1 MAKRILIYTNH
12 FYPEQFKIN
21 EIVEWISTEDFSVRV
36 VTCIPNYPQGKFY
49 KGYGLKSIRSTFFK
63 DNVIVNRL
71 PLIPRGNANFF
82 LRSLNYISYFI
93 STFFF
98 TIYLLIF
105 KTKYD
110 YVFVHHTSPILI
122 AVSPIIYKLFYR
134 SKLIMW
140 DLDLWP
146 DTLKSLGFIK
156 SRYLFLLIEN
166 LVKTIYNFYDKI
178 LIGSKKFEKIIEKRF
193 TKEII
198 YFPNWAEKTIERNLV
213 DFNITNNLPKDDFI
227 ITYTGNIGLAQGF
240 DIIVKL
246 IHELRSEKI
255 HWVFIGEGSY
265 KATFLKNLESFH
277 VINKC
282 SFINQVDIDK
292 IPTYVSF
299 SNALLVSLINNSI
312 FEKTVPAKLQSY
324 MAMKKPVIGLISG
337 EGADIINKSNSG
349 IYSKSSDY
357 KELSLKIKKFIRLD
371 KSELDKI
378 GRNGYIYYH
387 EHFSSSQRRSPLLRL
402 FK

>member
-21 EIVEWISTEDFSVRV
+21 EIVEWISTENFSVRV

-49 KGYGLKSIRSTFFK
+49 KGFGFKSIRSSFFK
-63 DNVIVNRL
+63 DNVKVNRL
-71 PLIPRGNANFF
+71 PLIPRGNGNYFVRA
-82 LRSLNYISYFI
+82 LNYISYFI

-105 KTKYD
+105 KKKYD

-122 AVSPIIYKLFYR
+122 AVNPILYKLFFR
-134 SKLIMW
+134 SKLIIW

-146 DTLKSLGFIK
+146 DTLKSLGLIK
-156 SRYLFLLIEN
+156 SRFSFLLIEK
-166 LVKTIYNFYDKI
+166 LVRTIYSFYDKI
-178 LIGSKKFEKIIEKRF
+178 LIGSKGFEKIIEKRF
-193 TKEII
+193 KKEII
-198 YFPNWAEKTIERNLV
+198 YFPNWAEKTIEKNLV
-213 DFNITNNLPKDDFI
+213 DININNNLPKDNFI
-227 ITYTGNIGLAQGF
+227 ITYAGNIGLAQGF

-246 IHELRSEKI
+246 IHELRKEKI

-265 KATFLKNLESFH
+265 KATFLKNLDFSNR
-277 VINKC
+277 INKC
-282 SFINQVDIDK
+282 SFVDQVDIDK
-292 IPTYVSF
+292 IPTYASF
-299 SNALLVSLINNSI
+299 SNALLVSLIKNSI

-349 IYSKSSDY
+349 ICSNTSNY
-357 KELSLKIKKFIRLD
+357 KELKLKIQKFIRLD

-378 GRNGYIYYH
+378 GRNGYQYYH
-387 EHFSSSQRRSPLLRL
+387 EHFSSSKRRSQLLRL

>member
-21 EIVEWISTEDFSVRV
+21 EIVEWISTEDFCVRV

-49 KGYGLKSIRSTFFK
+49 KGYGLKSITSTFFK

-122 AVSPIIYKLFYR
+122 AVSPILYKFFYR

-193 TKEII
+193 NKEII

-265 KATFLKNLESFH
+265 KATFLKNLESFN

-324 MAMKKPVIGLISG
+324 MAMKKPVIGYIAGLTAPKGRVMGHAGAIVSAYGESAIEKVEILKECGVTISKNPSVMG
-337 EGADIINKSNSG
+337 DTVKSVLGN
-349 IYSKSSDY
+349 I
-357 KELSLKIKKFIRLD
+357 
-371 KSELDKI
+371 
-378 GRNGYIYYH
+378 
-387 EHFSSSQRRSPLLRL
+387 
-402 FK
+402 